1 MEYAGERIGSGAAE
15 AVRQRRGSI
24 DLPFAALTLLLL
36 TIGVV
41 MVLSA
46 SYARALLQRGHGPQR
61 GLLLH
66 APAGLR
72 LAAWARCTRSLCFQC
87 SFTGA

>member
-46 SYARALLQRGHGPQR
+46 SYARA
-61 GLLLH
+61 
-66 APAGLR
+66 
-72 LAAWARCTRSLCFQC
+72 
-87 SFTGA
+87 